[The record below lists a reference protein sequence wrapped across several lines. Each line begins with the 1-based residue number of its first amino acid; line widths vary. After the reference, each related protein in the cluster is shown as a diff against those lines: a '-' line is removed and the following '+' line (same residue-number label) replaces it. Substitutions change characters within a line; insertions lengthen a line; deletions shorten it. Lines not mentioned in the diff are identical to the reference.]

1 MKMESFENSYEH
13 KYNMMVER
21 YKDLLQQHD
30 DLMNREH
37 KLFDDFLK
45 IKMSIAAD
53 DIPEALSRMA
63 AVKHRYREGFMQPE
77 VEKKPEPVKQTS
89 NTIQRRYRFD

>member
-1 MKMESFENSYEH
+1 MESFEWEH

-21 YKDLLQQHD
+21 YKDLLEEND
-30 DLMNREH
+30 YLTKRVH
-37 KLFDDFLK
+37 KLFNDFLK

-53 DIPEALSRMA
+53 DIPEALSRIA
-63 AVKHRYREGFMQPE
+63 VVKHRYREGFIQPE
-77 VEKKPEPVKQTS
+77 VEVKPEPVKQTS